1 MIVDDRWTDV
11 LLFDIR
17 NDYGNMTR
25 VVVSDR
31 RGGKPMKRI
40 VSKSQFK
47 PRALKYFREVE
58 QTGRELIIADRGKPV
73 LKIVPYSEDPK
84 VWLKP
89 LHGSVVRYKAP
100 TEPVAVDDWGA
111 LQ

>member
-1 MIVDDRWTDV
+1 MCVDDRRSDV
-11 LLFDIR
+11 LQFDIR

-25 VVVSDR
+25 VVISDR
-31 RGGKPMKRI
+31 RGGTPMKRI
-40 VSKSQFK
+40 ISKSQFK

-58 QTGRELIIADRGKPV
+58 QTGRELIIADRGRPV
-73 LKIVPYSEDPK
+73 LKIVPYAEDPEA
-84 VWLKP
+84 WLKP
-89 LHGSVVRYKAP
+89 LRGSVVRYKAP